1 MDEFFVNEVIEDNA
15 GDHGAEFFLGTV
27 SAVTNTGIRVK
38 LDGQNEAMTKGFKML
53 KTGSTP
59 DVGARVLVLKQ
70 SGTYIVLG
78 AIVYP
83 S

>member
-1 MDEFFVNEVIEDNA
+1 MDEFFVNEVIENNT
-15 GDHGAEFFLGTV
+15 GDHSAEFYLGTV
-27 SAVTNTGIRVK
+27 TATGSAGVKIK
-38 LDGQNEAMTKGFKML
+38 LDGQTEAMTKGFKML

-59 DVGARVLVLKQ
+59 TVNSRVLVLKQ